1 MSDPIADPTLCDRLW
16 HCRMGGAETAR
27 ALRAMSYTGLLLG
40 MTGDPLGCDERYA
53 FEASGLDACLDKS
66 SAGMAECVKLMKLHA
81 ARLLV
86 DAERTIT
93 ASWTSDAKPRASG
106 SSTCRRSPASSGGWF
121 FGGRW
126 SSRSTATQETSP
138 PMRSRSFNKGS
149 EGIQGLSARIARVSR
164 STRPSSRVEPVEWS
178 SSPLARGK
186 RYHDSPATSRP
197 SYQQTESWVRSRQ
210 EV

>member
-1 MSDPIADPTLCDRLW
+1 
-16 HCRMGGAETAR
+16 MG
-27 ALRAMSYTGLLLG
+27 YTGLLLG
-40 MTGDPLGCDERYA
+40 MTGDPSGCDERYD